1 MFRILLKKQMTEI
14 FRGYFY
20 DAKKNKKRSTVSTV
34 LFILLYLVI
43 MVGILGGMFGFLSVS
58 LCKPFADM
66 HMSWLY
72 FLIMSMI
79 AIALGAFGSVF
90 NTYTGLYL
98 SKDNDLL
105 LSLPIPVGSILAARL
120 MSVYLLGLMY
130 SAVVIVPAVV
140 VYWIMVPVSFAAVI
154 GSVLLMVLISVIV
167 LILSC
172 VLGWCVAKISQ
183 KFKNRSFLTVL
194 ASLVFI
200 AAYYFVYYKAQLVIT
215 DLLSHAQ
222 EYGEKLKSSVYPLYL
237 FGKVGEGNIPA
248 MLLYTVVIFGICAL
262 TFALLSKSFLSIVTV
277 GGKTTKVAY
286 KEKKIKQK
294 SVSSAMLTK
303 EFARF
308 TASANYM
315 LNCGLGSVFLVI
327 LGGVLLA
334 KGAVFMQAL
343 QQVFG
348 TDGGHGIPVVL
359 LVTAGCVVASMNDST
374 VPSVSLEGKS
384 IWIAQ
389 SLPVDPW
396 DALRAKL
403 LVQILVTGVPV
414 LFYDICIFFVA
425 ACSIPEMILVLLIS
439 GVYVA
444 FLAMCGLFLGLKMP
458 NLTWTNENAPIKQ
471 SINVMIAMFGGSLC
485 AIAMGL
491 LYIFVGW
498 LIGDI
503 VYLSAFC
510 VGFAGLCVLLYL
522 WLKKRGTE
530 IFQWL

>member
-20 DAKKNKKRSTVSTV
+20 DSKKNKKRSTASTI
-34 LFILLYLVI
+34 LFLGLYLVI
-43 MVGILGGMFGFLSVS
+43 LVGILGGMFGFLSVS
-58 LCKPFADM
+58 LCKPFAQL

-79 AIALGAFGSVF
+79 AIALGAFGSIF

-140 VYWIMVPVSFAAVI
+140 VYWIVVPVSFLEVL
-154 GSVLLMVLISVIV
+154 GSLLLMILVSMIV

-172 VLGWCVAKISQ
+172 VLGWCVAKMSQ
-183 KFKNRSFLTVL
+183 KFKNRSFLTVF
-194 ASLVFI
+194 ASLIFM

-222 EYGEKLKSSVYPLYL
+222 EYGEKLKASAYPLYL
-237 FGKVGEGNIPA
+237 FGKMGEGNIPA
-248 MLLYTVVIFGICAL
+248 MLLCTIIVLGIWAF
-262 TFALLSKSFLSIVTV
+262 TFALLSKSFLSIVTAS
-277 GGKTTKVAY
+277 GKTEKIAY
-286 KEKKIKQK
+286 KEKKTRQK
-294 SVSSAMLTK
+294 STASAMFAK
-303 EFARF
+303 EFSRF
-308 TASANYM
+308 TANPNYM
-315 LNCGLGSVFLVI
+315 LNCGLGSVFLVV

-334 KGAVFMQAL
+334 KGAVFMQGM

-348 TDGGHGIPVVL
+348 AKGGRGIPAVL
-359 LVTAGCVVASMNDST
+359 LATAVCVVASMNDSA
-374 VPSVSLEGKS
+374 VPSVSLEGKN

-389 SLPVDPW
+389 SLPVEPW
-396 DALRAKL
+396 DSLRAKL
-403 LVQILVTGVPV
+403 MVQILVTAVPV
-414 LFYDICIFFVA
+414 LFCDICIFIVLK
-425 ACSIPEMILVLLIS
+425 SSPVEMLLTLVITELYVVLL
-439 GVYVA
+439 
-444 FLAMCGLFLGLKMP
+444 AMFGLFLGLKMP

-485 AIAMGL
+485 SIAMGILYVIAGWVIGELVYLAVFIAVFACFCIL
-491 LYIFVGW
+491 LYF
-498 LIGDI
+498 
-503 VYLSAFC
+503 
-510 VGFAGLCVLLYL
+510 

-530 IFQWL
+530 IFRWL